1 MEPHPPRLNVVL
13 ERLRRRMPFTGV
25 LVTMP
30 SVAAAQIWARSGI
43 DVLVFDLEHAP
54 IDVASLHAVIAAT
67 AGTAALP
74 MVRVPWNLPW
84 LVKPVLD
91 VGALGIQ
98 FPMIATATDAE
109 AAVRAMKYPPAG
121 ERGWGPFYAHLRWGV
136 SWQRYVE
143 VSNDEVMTVLLVE
156 RPEAV
161 LNIRDIVKVPGVDML
176 MIAPFDLAIT
186 SGYPNQRDHPDVVRA
201 VREVEDVVLASG
213 VPLGGVALNADSA
226 NAMIERGYLGLF
238 VGYDWMVLQR
248 GAAALLDGIR
258 LS

>member
-1 MEPHPPRLNVVL
+1 MEEKSPRLNRVL
-13 ERLRRRMPFTGV
+13 ERLRQRKPFTGV

-30 SVAAAQIWARSGI
+30 SVTATQVWARSGI

-54 IDVASLHAVIAAT
+54 IDITSLHAVIAAT
-67 AGTAALP
+67 AGSPALP
-74 MVRVPWNLPW
+74 IVRVPWNLPW

-91 VGALGIQ
+91 AGALGIQ
-98 FPMIATATDAE
+98 FPMVATAADAE
-109 AAVRAMKYPPAG
+109 AAVRAMKYPPTG
-121 ERGWGPFYAHLRWGV
+121 ERGWGPFYAPLRWDV

-143 VSNDEVMTVLLVE
+143 VANDEVMTVLLIE

-161 LNIRDIVKVPGVDML
+161 ANIRDIVRVPGVDML

-186 SGYPNQRDHPDVVRA
+186 SGYPNRRDHPDVVRA

-213 VPLGGVALNADSA
+213 IPLGGVALDANAA
-226 NAMIERGYLGLF
+226 NAMIDRGYLGLF

-248 GAAALLDGIR
+248 GAAALLEGIN
-258 LS
+258 LG

>member
-1 MEPHPPRLNVVL
+1 METQPPRLNFVL
-13 ERLRRRMPFTGV
+13 ERLRRRKPFTGV
-25 LVTMP
+25 LITMP
-30 SVAAAQIWARSGI
+30 SVTATQIWARSGI

-54 IDVASLHAVIAAT
+54 IDINSLHAVVAAT
-67 AGTAALP
+67 TGTTALP
-74 MVRVPWNLPW
+74 LVRVPWNLPW

-91 VGALGIQ
+91 AGALGIQ
-98 FPMIATATDAE
+98 FPMIATAADAE

-121 ERGWGPFYAHLRWGV
+121 ERGWGPFYAPLRWDV

-143 VSNDEVMTVLLVE
+143 VANDEVMTVLLIE

-161 LNIRDIVKVPGVDML
+161 KNIREIVKVPGVDML

-201 VREVEDVVLASG
+201 VREVEDAVLASG
-213 VPLGGVALNADSA
+213 IPLGGVALNAEVA
-226 NAMIERGYLGLF
+226 NRMIERGYLGLF

-248 GAAALLDGIR
+248 GAAALLKGIN
-258 LS
+258 LG